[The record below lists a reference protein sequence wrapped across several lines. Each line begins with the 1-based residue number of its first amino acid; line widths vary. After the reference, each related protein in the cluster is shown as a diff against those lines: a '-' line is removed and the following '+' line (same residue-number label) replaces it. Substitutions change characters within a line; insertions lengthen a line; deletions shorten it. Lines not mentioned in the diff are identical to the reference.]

1 MDGKT
6 IKLNVSGT
14 CFELSQTSMT
24 KLLEIKSEATETLLK
39 LKKDNNTEV
48 FFERHPGI
56 FPSILGYLQG
66 REMHFPSSVC
76 VGEFLEELKFWG
88 IDTKYISKCC
98 LSKVVTFTDEQKTLQ
113 IMEKDQN
120 VKDEKR
126 TKLLKKV
133 EGKQSW
139 EGIQARGWLVL
150 EEPSTSVL
158 AKVYFFTSALFV
170 LASIFGLVCQT
181 HPSFRRKLIQS
192 EWEEYFG
199 DDFDAYKGHFDGS
212 STANTTIP
220 PLPEMVS
227 TKLDFLYY
235 IEFITVA
242 YFTVEIITRFVLF
255 PYKYTS
261 FFCDFLNLVDIFS
274 LVVMF
279 SIYFANLAN
288 PKDKY
293 EKSIFDI
300 IHCLQIVRIFR
311 LFRLVKNFTGFRVL
325 MYAVR
330 ASGFEV
336 LLMSMFLVVAMLMF
350 GAFAFFSGDTA
361 FPSIPDSFWW
371 AVVTMTTVGYGDMV
385 PTIGLSKCIGS
396 LCAITGVCLLAVII
410 PIFVNNFVMF
420 YNYSKVWRTASEND
434 YANVSKARPNSCH
447 KIVPHTKVTPQS
459 I

>member
-1 MDGKT
+1 MEEKRIEIDVNGQKFKISQDIVGKIT
-6 IKLNVSGT
+6 LSDCEASKIFLDKKSTEDNV
-14 CFELSQTSMT
+14 
-24 KLLEIKSEATETLLK
+24 
-39 LKKDNNTEV
+39 V
-48 FFERHPGI
+48 YFERNTGL
-56 FPSILGYLQG
+56 FGSILCYYQG
-66 REMHFPSSVC
+66 RTLHMPSGFC
-76 VGEFLEELKFWG
+76 PGEFKDELKFWG
-88 IDTKYISKCC
+88 IDPKHLSKCC
-98 LSKVVTFTDEQKTLQ
+98 MGQFITFCDDQDVLQ
-113 IMEKDQN
+113 ILENDQIKKENNKTELITRKDS
-120 VKDEKR
+120 KGRWKC
-126 TKLLKKV
+126 
-133 EGKQSW
+133 
-139 EGIQARGWLVL
+139 IQAKGWLVL
-150 EEPSTSVL
+150 EEPSTSIP

-199 DDFDAYKGHFDGS
+199 DDFEAYKGHFDGS
-212 STANTTIP
+212 NNANTTIP

-242 YFTVEIITRFVLF
+242 YFTIEIITRFVLF
-255 PYKYTS
+255 PYKYKR
-261 FFCDFLNLVDIFS
+261 FFFDFLNLVDIFS

-385 PTIGLSKCIGS
+385 PTIGLSKCIGG

-420 YNYSKVWRTASEND
+420 YNYSKVWRTASENY
-434 YANVSKARPNSCH
+434 YANVSKTRPNSCH
-447 KIVPHTKVTPQS
+447 KTVQHTKVTPQP